1 MRSVIKHKLIPLFEG
16 ITSGLLDTSLVS
28 GMWVPAYVEPIPP
41 KTGNPSNKS
50 TAKMYSL
57 WNMNMEFA
65 LKKVCTHIFWTQ
77 IQRFEC
83 LVRVSASLSY
93 HLLQS
98 AETIHKSILYLP
110 VT

>member
-1 MRSVIKHKLIPLFEG
+1 M
-16 ITSGLLDTSLVS
+16 LDTSLVS

-57 WNMNMEFA
+57 WNINMEFA

-98 AETIHKSILYLP
+98 AETILICTVPVYLNVYYDRIYILEGVLWP
-110 VT
+110 